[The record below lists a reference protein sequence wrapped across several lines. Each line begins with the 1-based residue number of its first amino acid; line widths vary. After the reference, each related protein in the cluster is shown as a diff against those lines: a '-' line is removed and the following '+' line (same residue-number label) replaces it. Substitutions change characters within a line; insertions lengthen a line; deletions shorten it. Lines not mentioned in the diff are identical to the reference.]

1 MSSAPNPFEAPQVDA
16 IASTPS
22 RTEPDAERIRREH
35 LNTETNIRSLGFL
48 YMLGGVIGT
57 IGMFGVISAVV
68 IPALFGNNRSVGL
81 GELLILITLLGLY
94 PLLLF
99 TGFSLRKLKPWSRWV
114 AVTFSALGLLG
125 FPIGTLLSGF
135 FLYTLLNSKGNMVF
149 TPQYARIVEQT
160 PHIKYKTSVLV
171 WVLLGLALLGIAAA
185 IVIPFFA

>member
-1 MSSAPNPFEAPQVDA
+1 MSSAPNPFEAPSVDPVDPETLKPQ
-16 IASTPS
+16 S
-22 RTEPDAERIRREH
+22 EAERIRREH

-48 YMLGGVIGT
+48 YMLGGVVGT
-57 IGMFGVISAVV
+57 IAMIGVLSAVA

-81 GELLILITLLGLY
+81 GELLILIPLLGLY

-135 FLYTLLNSKGNMVF
+135 FLYTLLNSKGNTVF
-149 TPQYARIVEQT
+149 TPQYARIIEQT

-185 IVIPFFA
+185 IMIPFFA